1 MTTTRSFRL
10 SRRTML
16 RGACGAAIGLPWLEA
31 MAPRGARAA
40 AAPPKRFIVMFSPNG
55 TLPSQWSPTGG
66 ETDFVL
72 GPILAPLEPHR
83 ADIVVVKGLNQQG
96 AGGDGHQTGM
106 GGMLTGSPLNP
117 GPFAGVGAAPAGW
130 AAGPSVDQRVA
141 DLSAGATKLRSLELV
156 VQVGSADNWGR
167 MIYRAANQP
176 LPPEDDPAAVYA
188 RVFADLHTAP
198 AVLAR
203 LRRRRQSILD
213 TVGGEYTRLGARL
226 GSADRQ
232 RLEAHLASVREL
244 ETRLTSDA
252 VVPGGACHDPQ
263 VTPVAAQTNDAFPTV
278 GGLELDLMVMAL
290 ACDITRVASLQW
302 SRSVSEERFTWLGI
316 GEGHH
321 TLSHLGDDD
330 AAAVDKLT
338 RINNWYAQQLAGLL
352 SRLAAVPDVDGSTLL
367 DNTLVLWSNE
377 LAKGNTHSRM
387 GAPYVLAGHAG
398 GALRAGRFL
407 DYSGLALPH
416 NDLLVGLLNIMG
428 LPDTSFGKPDWNSGQ
443 PLPGL
448 I

>member
-1 MTTTRSFRL
+1 
-10 SRRTML
+10 
-16 RGACGAAIGLPWLEA
+16 
-31 MAPRGARAA
+31 
-40 AAPPKRFIVMFSPNG
+40 V
-55 TLPSQWSPTGG
+55 
-66 ETDFVL
+66 
-72 GPILAPLEPHR
+72 
-83 ADIVVVKGLNQQG
+83 
-96 AGGDGHQTGM
+96 
-106 GGMLTGSPLNP
+106 
-117 GPFAGVGAAPAGW
+117 
-130 AAGPSVDQRVA
+130 
-141 DLSAGATKLRSLELV
+141 
-156 VQVGSADNWGR
+156 
-167 MIYRAANQP
+167 
-176 LPPEDDPAAVYA
+176 
-188 RVFADLHTAP
+188 
-198 AVLAR
+198 
-203 LRRRRQSILD
+203 
-213 TVGGEYTRLGARL
+213 
-226 GSADRQ
+226 
-232 RLEAHLASVREL
+232 
-244 ETRLTSDA
+244 
-252 VVPGGACHDPQ
+252 
-263 VTPVAAQTNDAFPTV
+263 
-278 GGLELDLMVMAL
+278 
-290 ACDITRVASLQW
+290 
-302 SRSVSEERFTWLGI
+302 
-316 GEGHH
+316 HH